1 MKLAPPPFH
10 SLPARHFRVAL
21 ADPAWNF
28 ASGPGRH
35 PSRHYS
41 VMKLPDIKALPV
53 RELTHPDGMRV
64 LLWVTL
70 PFLQKGFE
78 VLDAWGARYS
88 TARGWVK
95 TWNGHEGP
103 VGLGDLA
110 RGTGYEVIGNLE
122 MLLIGKIGACR
133 PITGRKPLSVMMSPR
148 REHSR
153 KPDDLREQIEANYR
167 GPHVEL
173 FSRTDRPFWSAW
185 GDQTGKFSHETA

>member
-53 RELTHPDGMRV
+53 RELAHPDGMRV

-78 VLDAWGARYS
+78 VLEAWGARYS

-95 TWNGHEGP
+95 TWDGHEGP
-103 VGLGDLA
+103 VTVPTDLA

-122 MLLIGKIGACR
+122 MLLIGKIGPCR
-133 PITGRKPLSVMMSPR
+133 PIMGRKPLSVMIHPR
-148 REHSR
+148 RDHSR
-153 KPDDLREQIEANYR
+153 KPDIHDEIASNYR
-167 GPHVEL
+167 GPFVEL
-173 FSRTDRPFWSAW
+173 FARTETPGWSVW
-185 GDQTGKFSHETA
+185 GNETTRFGTGD